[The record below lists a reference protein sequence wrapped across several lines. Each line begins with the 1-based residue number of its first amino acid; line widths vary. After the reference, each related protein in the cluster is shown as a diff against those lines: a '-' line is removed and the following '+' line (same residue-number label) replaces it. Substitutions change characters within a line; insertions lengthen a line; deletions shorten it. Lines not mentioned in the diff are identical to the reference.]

1 MSPFWILLQLR
12 MMEVVATTAAIR
24 RAKLQ
29 SNRHNQQ
36 TNTQLLTGQMP
47 FQLPNQQCQS
57 LMGKVSHSMDLFT
70 PSSPGSLAMLSLI
83 IKGSRLPCGRLAK
96 PLVSPLM
103 PVPH

>member
-1 MSPFWILLQLR
+1 
-12 MMEVVATTAAIR
+12 MEVVATTAAIR

-57 LMGKVSHSMDLFT
+57 LDGKSITFHGPVHSELTWESCNVVFD
-70 PSSPGSLAMLSLI
+70 
-83 IKGSRLPCGRLAK
+83 
-96 PLVSPLM
+96 
-103 PVPH
+103 H